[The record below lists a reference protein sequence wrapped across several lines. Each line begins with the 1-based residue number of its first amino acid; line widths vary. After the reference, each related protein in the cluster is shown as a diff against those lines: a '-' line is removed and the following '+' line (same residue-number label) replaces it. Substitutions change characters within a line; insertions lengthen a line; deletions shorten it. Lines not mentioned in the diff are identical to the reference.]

1 VILSQPLRIQ
11 QLDDRTIGYI
21 AAGEVVERPAQV
33 VKELIENSID
43 AGSKRIII
51 EIERGGFDMISVS
64 DDGSGIHSDDLSLAL
79 NRHATSKLA
88 NENDLAKISTLG
100 FRGEALASIGMV
112 SQMVIS
118 SRPNGQNGNSIAM
131 NDGHRGELETCGMA
145 EGTRIEVAFLFKNQP
160 ARLAFQ
166 RRPATEASK
175 IVDIVVDHAM
185 ANAHIGFKLSN
196 DTRVVLDIP
205 AVEDPNDRLFDLL
218 GGQAS
223 SLIAL
228 EKPDDDEQA
237 PGDERWDGWISTPDI
252 SRGRGDDIH
261 ILINSRPVASQPFLK
276 AIRRGYKTR
285 LMQGRHPVAILNL
298 HLPSDEVDV
307 NVHPTKREVRFK
319 HSWRVLERLERAI
332 AHTLA
337 KIPTQPEGSGTIAP
351 ITGLAPTTAA
361 PQTQNTEKRPS
372 WAMNASS
379 QLSLDGVKADQN
391 IAVNSTNR
399 PVSSSP
405 ITQKTLTGES
415 PIAPAL
421 SSAERELHRHAGQE
435 TERPD
440 HEDPLGTII
449 NDLPEM
455 EPLSQFA
462 DSYIMV
468 QSDDELLIVD
478 QHALHER
485 IRYERLRNDDSLWA
499 SQPRITPIPI
509 DLNARQLAKMAAAE
523 NVLSELGFIFANNSQ
538 GWSIT
543 AAPNL
548 LNSDSVGP
556 FVHDLLLDL
565 SEEGGVLESVEKV
578 KDELAFMRSCRGAV
592 KANEKLSLAEMRR
605 LLEDMRRIPNPW
617 ACVHG
622 RPTAMRIPINALDH
636 HFGRHG

>member
-1 VILSQPLRIQ
+1 MDQPLRIQ

-43 AGSKRIII
+43 AGSTRISIT
-51 EIERGGFDMISVS
+51 IERGGFDLISVA
-64 DDGSGIHSDDLSLAL
+64 DDGSGIHSDDLALAL

-88 NENDLAKISTLG
+88 NEDDLAKISTLG

-112 SQMVIS
+112 SQMTIS
-118 SRPNGQNGNSIAM
+118 SRPKGQDGNSITM
-131 NDGHRGELETCGMA
+131 NDGHRGELDTCGMA
-145 EGTRIEVAFLFKNQP
+145 EGTRIEVASLFKNQP

-185 ANAHIGFKLSN
+185 GNAHIGFKLTN
-196 DTRVVLDIP
+196 DARIVLDIP
-205 AVEDPNDRLFDLL
+205 AVEDASDRLFDLL

-223 SLIAL
+223 SLITL
-228 EKPDDDEQA
+228 QKPDDDEQA
-237 PGDERWDGWISTPDI
+237 PGDERWNGWISTPDI

-285 LMQGRHPVAILNL
+285 LMQGIHPVAILNL
-298 HLPSDEVDV
+298 QLPNDEVDV
-307 NVHPTKREVRFK
+307 NVHPTIREVRFK

-337 KIPTQPEGSGTIAP
+337 KIPTQPEDSGTIAP
-351 ITGLAPTTAA
+351 ITGLASTTA
-361 PQTQNTEKRPS
+361 PQTHNSKERPS
-372 WAMNASS
+372 WAISASS
-379 QLSLDGVKADQN
+379 QLSLEGVKAEAN
-391 IAVNSTNR
+391 APVASISR

-405 ITQKTLTGES
+405 ITQQTLTGES

-421 SSAERELHRHAGQE
+421 SSAERELHRHAGQD
-435 TERPD
+435 TQRPN
-440 HEDPLGTII
+440 HEDPLGAII
-449 NDLPEM
+449 NDLPVM

-485 IRYERLRNDDSLWA
+485 IRYERLRNDESLWA

-509 DLNARQLAKMAAAE
+509 ELNARQLAKMAAAE
-523 NVLSELGFIFANNSQ
+523 KVLSELGFTFAENPQ

-543 AAPNL
+543 SAPNL
-548 LNSDSVGP
+548 LDSDSVGP

-565 SEEGGVLESVEKV
+565 SEDGGVLESVEKV

-592 KANEKLSLAEMRR
+592 KANEKLSLPEMRR

>member
-1 VILSQPLRIQ
+1 MDQPLRIQ

-43 AGSKRIII
+43 ANSTRISV
-51 EIERGGFDMISVS
+51 EIERGGFDLISVS
-64 DDGSGIHSDDLSLAL
+64 DDGTGIHSDDLALAL
-79 NRHATSKLA
+79 DRHATSKLV
-88 NENDLAKISTLG
+88 NENDLAQISTLG

-112 SQMVIS
+112 SQMTIS
-118 SRPNGQNGNSIAM
+118 SRTKNSDGNSISM
-131 NDGHRGELETCGMA
+131 NDGHRGELAICGMA
-145 EGTRIEVAFLFKNQP
+145 EGTRIEVASLFKNQP

-185 ANAHIGFKLSN
+185 ANAHIGFKLTN
-196 DTRVVLDIP
+196 DARVVLDIP

-223 SLIAL
+223 SLIPL
-228 EKPDDDEQA
+228 EKSDDDEQA
-237 PGDERWDGWISTPDI
+237 PGDERWSGWISTPDI

-298 HLPSDEVDV
+298 QLPNDEVDV

-332 AHTLA
+332 SYTLA
-337 KIPTQPEGSGTIAP
+337 RIPTQPESSGTIAP
-351 ITGLAPTTAA
+351 ITGLAPTTV
-361 PQTQNTEKRPS
+361 PQTQNTKQRPS
-372 WAMNASS
+372 WAINASS
-379 QLSLDGVKADQN
+379 QLSLEGVKAEQN
-391 IAVNSTNR
+391 KDIKSTNR
-399 PVSSSP
+399 PISSSP
-405 ITQKTLTGES
+405 ITQQTLTGES

-421 SSAERELHRHAGQE
+421 SSAERELHRHAGQD
-435 TERPD
+435 TKRPD
-440 HEDPLGTII
+440 HEDPLGAII
-449 NDLPEM
+449 NDLPVM

-462 DSYIMV
+462 NSYIMV

-485 IRYERLRNDDSLWA
+485 IRYERLRHDESLWT
-499 SQPRITPIPI
+499 SQPRITPISI
-509 DLNARQLAKMAAAE
+509 DLNARQLAKMSAAQ
-523 NVLSELGFIFANNSQ
+523 NVLSELGFVFVNDSE
-538 GWSIT
+538 GWNIT

-548 LNSDSVGP
+548 LDSDSIGP

-565 SEEGGVLESVEKV
+565 SEDGGVLESVEKV

-592 KANEKLSLAEMRR
+592 KANEKLSLPEMRR